1 MADNDVKIKL
11 SLDGADSVKSGLA
24 GVGDGATDA
33 DSKLSKLGGGLAGV
47 GTAFAG
53 LATVAVGA
61 GAALG
66 GAVIGAYADYEQNIG
81 GIETLFGAAGQ
92 SVQEYADSVGK
103 SVQDASAEYDNLMA
117 AQNMM
122 ISNADQ
128 AYMTAGVSANAYME
142 NVTSFSAAL
151 ISGLEG
157 DTLAAAQIADM
168 AMVDMSDNANKMGT
182 NIVDIQNAYQGFAKQ
197 NYTMLDNLKLGYGGT
212 QAEMARL
219 INDSGVLGDT
229 MEVTAE
235 TVNDVSFDK
244 VIEAIHTVQDEMGIT
259 GTTMKEA
266 TETISGSIGMLSASW
281 ENLMTGLGDSDAD
294 VAQLATNVIN
304 SLESV
309 VNNVAPVI
317 STLGSNLATL
327 GPQIGDM
334 LSGLVGTISGV
345 LPDVLSAGVSIVEGL
360 VSGVTSALPDLITAL
375 VPGLV
380 GLVEMVAQQA
390 PLLLDA
396 GIQAVVA
403 LANGLA
409 EALPTLIPILV
420 TGILDLVDVVLD
432 NLPIFVDAGLNLILA
447 LAEGLTE
454 ALPLIIERMPE
465 LIEGMIEALVGSQQ
479 AFIDAYVQL
488 FSLIGE
494 ALPQITEALSAV
506 MPELVEMMV
515 AVMIEQM
522 PIMIEGFVTLFSAIV
537 QATPQILAA
546 ILGIFPAIGAGIKNS
561 LLALVPQMVQDGYTL
576 FTASVQRIPEV
587 VSQVSS
593 SAKLL
598 ASTGMDMLKSKVGE
612 MSTAGFEFFMGS
624 VQRVAEVISTASDR
638 AKNLAAQSVSSIT
651 GSTGNMVS
659 AGFEFFMGMLAN
671 IGQVASNVVTAIT
684 DIGNSA
690 VSAISGLAGSMASA
704 GLALVQGLWSG
715 ISSGAGWLKG
725 MIQGWASD
733 IVSSAKAA
741 FGIHSPSRVFRD
753 EVGKQIILGFV
764 KGIDDNAHLT
774 LASMDKMGNSIVNQ
788 ASSIGNKASANFRT
802 SISDINIAIGELED
816 AFNGSD
822 SGYGQLSY
830 FFGDNLGKSLADGA
844 YEIGRSFRG
853 SVDQLNMWSTSLT
866 QSLSNSAYD
875 MRIAWSEIEDAFN
888 DVDSGYGQLGVY
900 FGNDLA
906 EILANWAYTAG
917 VTIRGVSAKLNQD
930 TSNLVKGIISTIDGN
945 TGGMATSG
953 INLVQGLL
961 DGINSSVNLTNR
973 ELSRWTTSITN
984 KVKQDF
990 GIHSPSTVFRDEVGK
1005 QVVAG
1010 FALGIDNNA
1019 WMVTDSF
1026 DRMFS
1031 DALAQAEGF
1040 TKQMNDTTSGI
1051 NAGTSAMDAATSLLT
1066 GKGGLEGMMG
1076 SASSL
1081 LSGVATIA
1089 GLVGAGPLAAMA
1101 GAGAALFG
1109 VGAALPKLL
1118 EAGKGLVTTIL
1129 GLPIISDIAGF
1140 FGYQQPTTP
1149 SDTPTTTTPEKT
1161 PVYATMP
1168 GVTTSNY
1175 VNNNGGNFTGPLIQV
1190 ESMSVRNDSD
1200 IRKLSI
1206 ELRSEMNREL
1216 RSRGVLQ

>member
-1 MADNDVKIKL
+1 MADNDVRIKL
-11 SLDGADSVKSGLA
+11 SLDGADSVQSGLS
-24 GVGDGATDA
+24 GVGEGATEA

-53 LATVAVGA
+53 LATAAVGA

-81 GIETLFGAAGQ
+81 GIETLFGAGGKSA
-92 SVQEYADSVGK
+92 EEFAASVGM
-103 SVQDASAEYDNLMA
+103 SVEEASGKYSELMT
-117 AQNMM
+117 AQELM
-122 ISNADQ
+122 ISNADN

-157 DTLAAAQIADM
+157 DTVAAAKVADM
-168 AMVDMSDNANKMGT
+168 AMIDMSDNANKMGT
-182 NIVDIQNAYQGFAKQ
+182 SIESIQETYQGFAKQ

-219 INDSGVLGDT
+219 INDSGVLGDS

-244 VIEAIHTVQDEMGIT
+244 IIEAIHTVQSEMGIT
-259 GTTMKEA
+259 GTTALEA
-266 TETISGSIGMLSASW
+266 TETISGSIGMLEASW
-281 ENLMTGLGDSDAD
+281 ENLLTGLGSSNQD
-294 VAQLATNVIN
+294 VGQLAENVVN

-309 VNNVAPVI
+309 IGNITPVI
-317 STLGSNLATL
+317 SNIGENMATL
-327 GPQIGDM
+327 GPAIGDM
-334 LSGLVGTISGV
+334 MSGV
-345 LPDVLSAGVSIVEGL
+345 VGAITEALPLVLDAGVSIVEGL
-360 VSGVTSALPDLITAL
+360 VSGITSSLPGLITAL

-380 GLVEMVAQQA
+380 GLVEMVAEQL

-403 LANGLA
+403 LANGLS

-432 NLPIFVDAGLNLILA
+432 NLPTFIDAGLNLILA

-479 AFIDAYVQL
+479 AFIDAYIQL

-494 ALPQITEALSAV
+494 ALPQIIEALSAV
-506 MPELVEMMV
+506 MPELVEMIV
-515 AVMIEQM
+515 SVMIEQM

-537 QATPQILAA
+537 QATPQILMA
-546 ILGIFPAIGAGIKNS
+546 ILSIFPAIGEGIKNS

-576 FTASVQRIPEV
+576 FTASIQRIPEV
-587 VSQVSS
+587 ISNVSN
-593 SAKLL
+593 SAKML
-598 ASTGMDMLKSKVGE
+598 ASAGMNMLKSKVGE
-612 MSTAGFEFFMGS
+612 MATAGFEFFIGS

-638 AKNLAAQSVSSIT
+638 AKNIASQAVSSVV
-651 GSTGNMVS
+651 GSTGNMIS

-671 IGQVASNVVTAIT
+671 IGQVASNVVTAVL

-774 LASMDKMGNSIVNQ
+774 LASMDKMGNSIVNR
-788 ASSIGNKASANFRT
+788 ASSIGDKASNNFRT

-830 FFGDNLGKSLADGA
+830 FFGDDLGKSLADGA

-853 SVDQLNMWSTSLT
+853 SVEQLNMWSTSLT
-866 QSLSNSAYD
+866 QSLSNSASD

-917 VTIRGVSAKLNQD
+917 VTIRGVSAKLNDD
-930 TSNLVKGIISTIDGN
+930 TSNLVKGIISTVDGN

-973 ELSRWTTSITN
+973 ELSIWTTSITD
-984 KVKQDF
+984 KVKRDF
-990 GIHSPSTVFRDEVGK
+990 GIHSPSTVFCDEVG
-1005 QVVAG
+1005 ANIAIG
-1010 FALGIDNNA
+1010 FADGIDANA
-1019 WMVTDSF
+1019 WRVEDSF

-1031 DALAQAEGF
+1031 DVLSQAEGF
-1040 TKQMNDTTSGI
+1040 TKDMDNTLSNINTIKGTINSG
-1051 NAGTSAMDAATSLLT
+1051 TDL
-1066 GKGGLEGMMG
+1066 LEGG
-1076 SASSL
+1076 SL
-1081 LSGVATIA
+1081 EDML
-1089 GLVGAGPLAAMA
+1089 GAGSGLLGGAAAIATMLGA
-1101 GAGAALFG
+1101 PQIAALLGAGASLLG
-1109 VGAALPKLL
+1109 VGAAIPGLID
-1118 EAGKGLVTTIL
+1118 AGIGLFNKVL
-1129 GLPIISDIAGF
+1129 DLPIISDIAAI
-1140 FGYQQPTTP
+1140 FGHSKATP
-1149 SDTPTTTTPEKT
+1149 QTQVTTTTP
-1161 PVYATMP
+1161 
-1168 GVTTSNY
+1168 VTTGNY
-1175 VNNNGGNFTGPLIQV
+1175 LVQGKSTSIDGPLINV
-1190 ESMSVRNDSD
+1190 ESMSVRSDDD
-1200 IRKLSI
+1200 IRKISMQ
-1206 ELRSEMNREL
+1206 LRTEMNREL
-1216 RSRGVLQ
+1216 RSRGVLA